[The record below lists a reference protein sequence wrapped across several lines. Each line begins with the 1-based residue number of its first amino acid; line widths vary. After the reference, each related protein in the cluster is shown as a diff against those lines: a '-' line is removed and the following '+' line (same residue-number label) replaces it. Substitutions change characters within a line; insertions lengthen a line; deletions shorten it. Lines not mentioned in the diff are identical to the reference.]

1 MRRKRLASWIV
12 TMVGVSDHNPAALP
26 PPRGSFGRFN
36 LEIRQHVSP
45 LRQTL
50 VLLAGL
56 AVGLIATA
64 VVLMAA
70 GVTLRGI
77 YEEFI
82 LSIFSSS
89 MSVSAVLVQ
98 TAPLLVVGLSA
109 VVAFRVR
116 FWNIGIEGQ
125 MIFGSIFATFVA
137 IHNVGPE
144 SLRLP
149 IMFAAAALGGM
160 LWILIP
166 TLLKLRLGINEII
179 STLLLNYVA
188 FNFLLY
194 LLYGPWKD
202 PVSAFPHSEQYEVV
216 ERLPALGWA
225 NLTWALPLALILA
238 VVIWWLLNV
247 SRFGFYARF
256 VDANPK
262 MAAAVGVPIAFVTLA
277 SALLSGAISGVGG
290 FVVSAGIEG
299 RMTQSFFLGYTF
311 SGILI
316 AFLARNNPLIAILV
330 AAFVGVLFVA
340 GQSLQVFYQIPGA
353 MVQLIQAIIV
363 IAVAASEFFIRYR
376 VHRVRGA
383 G

>member
-1 MRRKRLASWIV
+1 MASRADAD
-12 TMVGVSDHNPAALP
+12 TPAGAAMP
-26 PPRGSFGRFN
+26 PPRGRGFGRFN

-50 VLLAGL
+50 VLLGGL
-56 AVGLIATA
+56 VVGLVATA
-64 VVLMAA
+64 IVLMLA
-70 GVTLRGI
+70 GVGLSGI
-77 YEEFI
+77 YQEFV
-82 LSIFSSS
+82 LGIFSNR
-89 MSVSAVLVQ
+89 MSISAVLVQ
-98 TAPLLVVGLSA
+98 AAPLLVVGLSA

-137 IHNVGPE
+137 INDIGPE

-149 IMFAAAALGGM
+149 LMLVAAALGGM
-160 LWILIP
+160 VWILVP
-166 TLLKLRLGINEII
+166 ALLKLRLGINEII

-188 FNFLLY
+188 FNYLLY
-194 LLYGPWKD
+194 LLYGAWKD
-202 PVSAFPHSEQYEVV
+202 PRSSFPNSEQYEPF
-216 ERLPALGWA
+216 ERLPMIGWE
-225 NLTWALPLALILA
+225 NVSWALPLALILA

-262 MAAAVGVPIAFVTLA
+262 MAAAVGVPIAFVTLGA
-277 SALLSGAISGVGG
+277 ALMSGAISGIGG

-330 AAFVGVLFVA
+330 ALFVGVLFVA
-340 GQSLQVFYQIPGA
+340 GQSLQVFYQIPGS

-363 IAVAASEFFIRYR
+363 ISVAASEFFVRHR
-376 VHRVRGA
+376 VHWVRG
-383 G
+383 GG

>member
-1 MRRKRLASWIV
+1 MASRTGSDLPV
-12 TMVGVSDHNPAALP
+12 ATGVP
-26 PPRGSFGRFN
+26 PPRRGGFGRFN

-50 VLLAGL
+50 VLLGGL
-56 AVGLIATA
+56 LVGLLATA
-64 VVLMAA
+64 VVLMFA
-70 GVTLRGI
+70 GVTLSGI
-77 YEEFI
+77 YQEFV
-82 LSIFSSS
+82 LSIFSSPRS
-89 MSVSAVLVQ
+89 LSAVLVQ
-98 TAPLLVVGLSA
+98 AAPLLVVGLSA

-137 IHNVGPE
+137 INNIGPE

-149 IMFAAAALGGM
+149 LMLVAAALGGVF
-160 LWILIP
+160 WILVP
-166 TLLKLRLGINEII
+166 ALLKLRLGINEII

-194 LLYGPWKD
+194 LLYGAWKD
-202 PVSAFPHSEQYEVV
+202 PRSSFPNSEQYEAA
-216 ERLPALGWA
+216 ERLPMLGWQ
-225 NLTWALPLALILA
+225 NVSWALPLALILA
-238 VVIWWLLNV
+238 LLIWWLLNV

-262 MAAAVGVPIAFVTLA
+262 MAAAVGVPIALVTLV
-277 SALLSGAISGVGG
+277 SALMSGGISGIAG

-330 AAFVGVLFVA
+330 ALFVGVLFVA
-340 GQSLQVFYQIPGA
+340 GQSLQVFYQIPGS

-363 IAVAASEFFIRYR
+363 ISVAASEFFVRHR
-376 VHRVRGA
+376 VHWVRG
-383 G
+383 GG

>member
-1 MRRKRLASWIV
+1 M
-12 TMVGVSDHNPAALP
+12 NPGSAAESA
-26 PPRGSFGRFN
+26 PPRRIRGRFN

-50 VLLAGL
+50 VLTGGL
-56 AVGLIATA
+56 LVGLIATA
-64 VVLMAA
+64 IVLMLA
-70 GVTLRGI
+70 GVGLRGL

-82 LSIFSSS
+82 VSIFSSS

-98 TAPLLVVGLSA
+98 AAPLLVVGLSA

-125 MIFGSIFATFVA
+125 MIFGSVFATFVA
-137 IHNVGPE
+137 INNIGPD

-149 IMFAAAALGGM
+149 LMLVAAALGGM

-166 TLLKLRLGINEII
+166 ALLKLRLGINEII

-194 LLYGPWKD
+194 LLYGSWKD
-202 PVSAFPHSEQYEVV
+202 PVSAFPHSEQYEAM
-216 ERLPALGWA
+216 ERLPLLGWQ

-238 VVIWWLLNV
+238 VVVWWLLNI

-256 VDANPK
+256 VDANPR
-262 MAAAVGVPIAFVTLA
+262 MAAAVGVPIAMVTLV

-316 AFLARNNPLIAILV
+316 AFLARNNALLAILV

-363 IAVAASEFFIRYR
+363 ISVAASEFFIRHR
-376 VHRVRGA
+376 VHWVRGS

>member
-1 MRRKRLASWIV
+1 
-12 TMVGVSDHNPAALP
+12 MVGITDHAGPAAGTP
-26 PPRGSFGRFN
+26 PPRRGGLGRIN
-36 LEIRQHVSP
+36 LEIRQNVSP

-50 VLLAGL
+50 VLLCGLLVGL
-56 AVGLIATA
+56 AATA
-64 VVLMAA
+64 IVLMAA
-70 GVTLRGI
+70 GVGLSGI
-77 YEEFI
+77 YQEFV
-82 LSIFSSS
+82 LGIFSNT
-89 MSVSAVLVQ
+89 MSISAVLVQ
-98 TAPLLVVGLSA
+98 SAPLLVVGLSA

-137 IHNVGPE
+137 INDLGPE

-149 IMFAAAALGGM
+149 LMLVAAALGGM

-166 TLLKLRLGINEII
+166 ALLKLRLGINEII

-194 LLYGPWKD
+194 LLYGSWKD
-202 PVSAFPHSEQYEVV
+202 PKSAFPHSEQYQAF
-216 ERLPALGWA
+216 ERLPLVGWE
-225 NLTWALPLALILA
+225 NVTWALPLALILA
-238 VVIWWLLNV
+238 VAIWWLLNV

-262 MAAAVGVPIAFVTLA
+262 MATAVGVPIAAVMLA
-277 SALLSGAISGVGG
+277 SALMSGAISGIGG

-330 AAFVGVLFVA
+330 ALFVGVLFVA

-363 IAVAASEFFIRYR
+363 ISVAASEFFVRHR
-376 VHRVRGA
+376 VHWVRG
-383 G
+383 GG

>member
-1 MRRKRLASWIV
+1 
-12 TMVGVSDHNPAALP
+12 MVGVSDHSPANPAATEA
-26 PPRGSFGRFN
+26 PPRRSFGRFN
-36 LEIRQHVSP
+36 LEIRQHISP

-56 AVGLIATA
+56 AVGLVATA
-64 VVLMAA
+64 IVLMAA

-125 MIFGSIFATFVA
+125 MIFGSIFATFIA
-137 IHNVGPE
+137 IHNIGPE

-149 IMFAAAALGGM
+149 IMFAAAAVGGM

-166 TLLKLRLGINEII
+166 AFLKLRLGINEII

-202 PVSAFPHSEQYEVV
+202 PVSAFPHSEQYELV

-256 VDANPK
+256 VDSNPK

>member
-1 MRRKRLASWIV
+1 MASRAEAGSP
-12 TMVGVSDHNPAALP
+12 TETPLP
-26 PPRGSFGRFN
+26 PRRGGFGRFN
-36 LEIRQHVSP
+36 LEIRQHISP

-50 VLLAGL
+50 VLLGGL

-64 VVLMAA
+64 IVLMAA

-82 LSIFSSS
+82 LSIFSSP

-98 TAPLLVVGLSA
+98 MAPLLVVGLSA

-137 IHNVGPE
+137 IHNIGPE
-144 SLRLP
+144 WLRLP
-149 IMFAAAALGGM
+149 LMLVAAALGGM
-160 LWILIP
+160 LWILVP
-166 TLLKLRLGINEII
+166 ALLKLRLGINEII

-202 PVSAFPHSEQYEVV
+202 PVSAFPHSEQYEPL
-216 ERLPALGWA
+216 ERLPLLGWQ
-225 NLTWALPLALILA
+225 NLTWALPLALLLA

-262 MAAAVGVPIAFVTLA
+262 MAAAVGIPIATVTLT
-277 SALLSGAISGVGG
+277 SALLSGGISGVGG

-363 IAVAASEFFIRYR
+363 IAVAASEFFIRHR
-376 VHRVRGA
+376 VHWVRGS

>member
-1 MRRKRLASWIV
+1 
-12 TMVGVSDHNPAALP
+12 MVGVSDHSPVNPTATEAA
-26 PPRGSFGRFN
+26 PPRRGGFGRFN

-50 VLLAGL
+50 VLLGGL

-64 VVLMAA
+64 IVLMAA

-82 LSIFSSS
+82 LSIFSSP

-109 VVAFRVR
+109 VVALRVR

-137 IHNVGPE
+137 IHNIGPDA
-144 SLRLP
+144 LRLP
-149 IMFAAAALGGM
+149 LMLVAAALGGM
-160 LWILIP
+160 LWILVP
-166 TLLKLRLGINEII
+166 ALLKLRLGINEII

-202 PVSAFPHSEQYEVV
+202 PVSAFPHSEQYEAI

-256 VDANPK
+256 IDANPK
-262 MAAAVGVPIAFVTLA
+262 MAAAVGIPIVAVTLT

-316 AFLARNNPLIAILV
+316 AFLARNNPLIAVFV

-363 IAVAASEFFIRYR
+363 IAVAASEFFIRHR
-376 VHRVRGA
+376 VHWVRGT